1 VEAISPLDLKGQVLS
16 LQGNYSLSDNL
27 EINAGLVKLINPQET
42 AFDPELGF
50 SAFTDRIY
58 AGVNYYF

>member
-1 VEAISPLDLKGQVLS
+1 LDLKGQVLS

-27 EINAGLVKLINPQET
+27 EINAGLVKLISPQET
-42 AFDPELGF
+42 VFDPAFGF

-58 AGVNYYF
+58 AGIKYYF